1 MDNNLGNGD
10 NTTDCPRPSVEGVQL
25 CEICRQRPCYF
36 LQIKPRI
43 MEQHIENPPDD
54 GLDLAARN
62 SASRKKAYK
71 LATMYIHG
79 VLGAGNRMRLP
90 SCVEDGVRALFPPV
104 DGIVMGFREE
114 WIFIFRSVK
123 SVGRVLVEYVRIY
136 PRI

>member
-1 MDNNLGNGD
+1 
-10 NTTDCPRPSVEGVQL
+10 
-25 CEICRQRPCYF
+25 
-36 LQIKPRI
+36 
-43 MEQHIENPPDD
+43 MEQHIENPPDN

-123 SVGRVLVEYVRIY
+123 SVGRVLMEYVRIY
-136 PRI
+136 SRIEHKPEIKIKNRNLLSQNITNGQLLYVYFKITGFHLFESWY